1 MLAAALAAW
10 IIIPLA
16 WAAFLFSRRGKCEL
30 AAGIEHPFCNACA
43 CGMSEGIRRETPDPQ
58 EFSKDAVAVFCG
70 MGLAEHP
77 GPKAQIFVRSLPDA
91 RWFASVH
98 DAFAYTML
106 LETPKDIAAIYVND
120 MAKAKNWEH
129 PEPGTWIEARKAIYV
144 IESRQR
150 GVDMRSR
157 TRPCPF
163 PPERPRRHLQRNRA
177 AVSSCFEEMPKS
189 YILASADPGPS
200 ASNDGLNRDSE
211 SAHDRTKK
219 T

>member
-1 MLAAALAAW
+1 VSWRRALSLGIPFVMLALAACQKDS
-10 IIIPLA
+10 A
-16 WAAFLFSRRGKCEL
+16 K
-30 AAGIEHPFCNACA
+30 
-43 CGMSEGIRRETPDPQ
+43 TPDPQ

-120 MAKAKNWEH
+120 MGKAKNWEH

-150 GVDMRSR
+150 GGMDQNEAVPFSSR
-157 TRPCPF
+157 
-163 PPERPRRHLQRNRA
+163 EA
-177 AVSSCFEEMPKS
+177 AEAFAKEQGGRLVRFEEMPKS

-211 SAHDRTKK
+211 SAHDRTESDTHITK
-219 T
+219 